1 MNGAIIEN
9 IKKCCRQLKLGTN
22 IVKNIDTIQANS
34 HEEFLEKILEIE
46 IKHRETVRKDRYIK
60 QAGFDV
66 IKTFNNYT
74 FEQIEIP
81 ASISIDDI
89 KSAAFIKEKEN
100 LILYGPVGTGK
111 THLATAIGIAACM
124 NSIKVK
130 FYRTAALVNE
140 LIDAKNNGTLKK
152 LLKQIEQAGLL
163 ICDEWGYIPIDID
176 GAKLLYQVITGCYE
190 KKSIILTTNLE
201 FSKWNNIF
209 FDEKLTNA
217 IIDRMVHH
225 SHLLVFNRPSY
236 RLHNSLMK
244 YNIYVNWDV
253 AIVFFNFLHLII
265 AKNTHNL

>member
-1 MNGAIIEN
+1 MNEAAIEN
-9 IKKCCRQLKLGTN
+9 IKNYCRQLKLGNN
-22 IVKNIDTIQANS
+22 IVKSIDTVQADS
-34 HEEFLEKILEIE
+34 HEEFLAKILEIE
-46 IKHRETVRKDRYIK
+46 IKHRETVRKNRYLK

-66 IKTFNNYT
+66 IKTFENYT
-74 FEQIEIP
+74 FDQIEIP
-81 ASISIDDI
+81 ASLEIDDF
-89 KSAAFIKEKEN
+89 KSAEFVKRKEN

-111 THLATAIGIAACM
+111 THLATAIGVAACM
-124 NSIKVK
+124 SSMKVK

-152 LLKQIEQAGLL
+152 FLKQIEQADLL

-201 FSKWNNIF
+201 FSKWNGIF

-225 SHLLVFNRPSY
+225 SHLLIFNGPSY
-236 RLHNSLMK
+236 RLQNSLMK
-244 YNIYVNWDV
+244 YN
-253 AIVFFNFLHLII
+253 
-265 AKNTHNL
+265 